1 MLPLIPITAPAR
13 VLKHSVIES
22 VLKSSVYVTKCKWL
36 VASSVKVKF
45 DSWLQKVAEENRP
58 IEHDYDHL
66 PLDDH
71 SEDDYLMGIERDE
84 ADPKL
89 WR

>member
-1 MLPLIPITAPAR
+1 MNPIKR
-13 VLKHSVIES
+13 VGR
-22 VLKSSVYVTKCKWL
+22 WL
-36 VASSVKVKF
+36 GGKF
-45 DSWLQKVAEENRP
+45 EAWLQKVAAENRP

-71 SEDDYLMGIERDE
+71 SEDDFLMGIERDE